1 MKAISNRALVYALSL
16 CALAVFASV
25 QLAKMHGQEKVA
37 RPAGVSAEQVSAQA
51 NEELPDRAG
60 SQPPILYG
68 NQTPFGVLPESTK
81 PEPVTEPGS
90 VLADPIVQTQTAGQ
104 QQQTIEPQR
113 RTVNRQSYDFL
124 PPEGQIAGEGILS
137 NRGPSGLID
146 PGSLE
151 GIIPEQI
158 IPAAPPV
165 MQSQIPV
172 GSLPA
177 LPAPIVSNSAPIA
190 SVPVTALNV
199 APTKGCAV
207 CGSKTCTICCQPK
220 CITKTILV
228 PKWHTVWNS
237 IFETRYRTEIKEEA
251 YTCLLYTSPSPRD
264 RTRSRMPSSA

>member
-124 PPEGQIAGEGILS
+124 PPAGQILS
-137 NRGPSGLID
+137 LIH
-146 PGSLE
+146 
-151 GIIPEQI
+151 I
-158 IPAAPPV
+158 
-165 MQSQIPV
+165 
-172 GSLPA
+172 
-177 LPAPIVSNSAPIA
+177 
-190 SVPVTALNV
+190 
-199 APTKGCAV
+199 
-207 CGSKTCTICCQPK
+207 
-220 CITKTILV
+220 
-228 PKWHTVWNS
+228 
-237 IFETRYRTEIKEEA
+237 
-251 YTCLLYTSPSPRD
+251 
-264 RTRSRMPSSA
+264 